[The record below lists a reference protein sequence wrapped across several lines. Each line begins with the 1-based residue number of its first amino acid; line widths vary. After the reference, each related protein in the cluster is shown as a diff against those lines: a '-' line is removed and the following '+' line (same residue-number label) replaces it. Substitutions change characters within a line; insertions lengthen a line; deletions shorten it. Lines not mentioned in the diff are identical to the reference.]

1 MNIFAMLFFSIV
13 IVTNLV
19 VYAQQPVAVQP
30 IKIGYSLVATDPAGQ
45 PPLKAIHLAIQ
56 EINNAGGVLGRP
68 LEVVVAY
75 NATKDYTKVQGIV
88 EDMAKKNV
96 VAIIPSGG
104 SAMTLKTSEY
114 TIPKGILTITASSSS
129 PKISTVKDN
138 DILWRTI
145 PSDVFQGRLA
155 AKYLDSL
162 KFKNV
167 GIIYVDNPYG
177 NGLAEVFTKEFTKRG
192 GKVIATIAYKEMQEY
207 KTTNFV
213 PSLTTLYKQ
222 KPDAIY
228 MITYGEDG
236 AAILNQSYTA
246 KLVGEKSYKPFFL
259 GCDANYNNDLLL
271 GVESWERME
280 GMRGLVYAHPKQY
293 PNFDNFYERYNAF
306 VPPSDS
312 ADVANA
318 SLATLLNIEAT
329 KSYAATAYDAVYLLA
344 YAMIK
349 ANSTDSKKVAAAL
362 RNVAKTGANVETI
375 NVREFAKAVAL
386 LRQGKDINYDGA
398 SGFIEFDENG
408 DVTSGTYT
416 LWKISKGEFV
426 NESALEEDNTVKST
440 LKK

>member
-1 MNIFAMLFFSIV
+1 MNIFTVLFFSAVSI
-13 IVTNLV
+13 TNLV
-19 VYAQQPVAVQP
+19 VHAQTTTAEP
-30 IKIGYSLVATDPAGQ
+30 IKIGYSIVATDPAGQ
-45 PPLKAIHLAIQ
+45 PPLKAIRLAIQ
-56 EINNAGGVLGRP
+56 EINDAGGVLGRP

-88 EDMAKKNV
+88 ENMAKNNV

-114 TIPKGILTITASSSS
+114 TIPKSILTITASSSS

-138 DILWRTI
+138 DLLWRTI

-162 KFKNV
+162 KLKNV
-167 GIIYVDNPYG
+167 GIIHVDNPYG

-192 GKVIATIAYKEMQEY
+192 GKVLTTVSYKEMQEY
-207 KTTNFV
+207 KTMNFV
-213 PSLTTLYKQ
+213 PLLTTLYKQ

-246 KLVGEKSYKPFFL
+246 KLVDAKSYKPFFL

-293 PNFDNFYERYNAF
+293 SNFDKFYEQYNSF
-306 VPPSDS
+306 VPPADS
-312 ADVANA
+312 ADIANA

-362 RNVAKTGANVETI
+362 RSVSRAGANVETI
-375 NVREFAKAVAL
+375 NVREFAKAAAL
-386 LRQGKDINYDGA
+386 LKQGKDINYDGA
-398 SGFIEFDENG
+398 SGFIEFDDNG

-416 LWKISKGEFV
+416 LWKISKGEFF
-426 NESALEEDNTVKST
+426 NEGALEEDNTT
-440 LKK
+440 NAALKK